1 MGLLSVISVTGA
13 VPHSACKLVFDDL
26 KYKDD
31 WLGFGPSAHRSPAT
45 KVGTVF
51 HDDETYRINHGITI
65 KVTDT
70 VLSKAGEKTARRYA
84 TGPYIVGVR
93 DCVSFSADLI
103 RACELNVPLV
113 NMTPY
118 GLILILAV
126 WNKYEE
132 LW

>member
-1 MGLLSVISVTGA
+1 MGQLSIISVTGA
-13 VPHSACKLVFDDL
+13 VPHSACKLEFNDI

-31 WLGFGPSAHRSPAT
+31 WLGFGPSTHRSPAT
-45 KVGTVF
+45 RVGKVF
-51 HDDETYRINHGITI
+51 HDDESYRMNHGIRI
-65 KVTDT
+65 HVTDT
-70 VLSKAGEKTARRYA
+70 VLAKAGEKVARQYS
-84 TGPYIVGVR
+84 TGSYVVCVR

-103 RACELNVPLV
+103 RACRLNVPLV

>member
-1 MGLLSVISVTGA
+1 MGRLTVISVTGA
-13 VPHSACKLVFDDL
+13 VPHSACHLEYDGPR
-26 KYKDD
+26 YQAG
-31 WLGFGPSAHRSPAT
+31 WLGFGPSKHRSPAT
-45 KVGTVF
+45 KTGHVF
-51 HDDETYRINHGITI
+51 HDDESYRMNHGIAI
-65 KVTDT
+65 EVLDT
-70 VLSKAGEKTARRYA
+70 VLYQAGQAAAKMYC

-103 RACELNVPLV
+103 RACYLNVPAV

-126 WNKYEE
+126 WNDYER